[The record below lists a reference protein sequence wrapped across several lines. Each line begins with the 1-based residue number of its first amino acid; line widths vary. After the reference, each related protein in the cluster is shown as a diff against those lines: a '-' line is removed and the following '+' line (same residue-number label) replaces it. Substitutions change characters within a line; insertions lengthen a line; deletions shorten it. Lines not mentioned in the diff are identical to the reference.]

1 MKGQDKWETSNSE
14 RRLQGVLRG
23 FLVIKDE
30 WHAIFWGADGK
41 VSVSD
46 SLWSSFSAEI
56 TLFCHTPVSEMHL
69 VSVPAASNQSL
80 TVVVWACNGS
90 RGYEHKLH
98 LEVGRSKLM
107 GQSWVTED
115 VVFMFFSPLL
125 RCELVLK
132 DSLRF
137 PDGHQDFVV
146 LFTLWAERQH
156 RIEWDKVEGG
166 YS

>member
-98 LEVGRSKLM
+98 LEWAVQNWWGRA
-107 GQSWVTED
+107 E
-115 VVFMFFSPLL
+115 
-125 RCELVLK
+125 
-132 DSLRF
+132 SLRMLSLCF
-137 PDGHQDFVV
+137 FL
-146 LFTLWAERQH
+146 LFLDVSLFSKIHYGFQMATRILWFCLQFEQKDNTGLS
-156 RIEWDKVEGG
+156 EMK
-166 YS
+166 